1 MDRSSCHR
9 FLVWGCL
16 SVCGIAASGS
26 YARGPAPSRE
36 RQDSQLR
43 QVLADDEAQ
52 LADALQTIEADFAA
66 VALTGEPSSRRKQ
79 ATVVQGAIN
88 FFRPFPGGNGRACA
102 TCHDPRDGFSLS
114 PARAEARWQRLQRA
128 RLQNPQAT
136 DPLFRPIDAD
146 DGAGDFTLLRT
157 RALFKVRVP
166 LPSRVRLTDDPL
178 ATHVTFS
185 RAVTPLNML
194 KHTAPYQQDRSA
206 PTLEAQALAA
216 INQHMEPTAPPSQA
230 FLESVAEF
238 QRHIFSSAKVRKLSA
253 AIDRG
258 GPLPDLDPPLTELE
272 REGKEKFDN
281 FCGRCHGGPAQVRNL
296 ENRIFPPF
304 DGSTNPVSI
313 NVVVSNPP
321 PQGFPLS
328 PIQGPG
334 FDLATEWFT
343 VDLPNGSSV
352 VLESSDP
359 GTVLTD
365 AASLA
370 TVAGNQVFNRFDIP
384 QLHGINQTAPYFHDH
399 RAKTLEE
406 VVEHYQSFF
415 FFINVVRGLPLPLI
429 ADEDIAPIVAYM
441 RKAF

>member
-1 MDRSSCHR
+1 MTARIATPTR
-9 FLVWGCL
+9 
-16 SVCGIAASGS
+16 IAA
-26 YARGPAPSRE
+26 
-36 RQDSQLR
+36 
-43 QVLADDEAQ
+43 VLIIIVTALAQGQEPVQESWLQRLLAEDEAQ
-52 LADALQTIEADFAA
+52 LVGVVQAIEAGFAKPA
-66 VALTGEPSSRRKQ
+66 ISGRPSSRREKSKL
-79 ATVVQGAIN
+79 VQGAIN
-88 FFRPFPGGNGRACA
+88 FFRPFPGGNGRACV

-114 PARAEARWQRLQRA
+114 PARVEARWQRLQRA
-128 RLQNPQAT
+128 RRHDPDAT

-146 DGAGDFTLLRT
+146 DGAEDFTLLRT
-157 RALFKVRVP
+157 RALVKVRVP

-194 KHTAPYQQDRSA
+194 KHTAPYQQDRSVA
-206 PTLEAQALAA
+206 TLEAQALAA
-216 INQHMEPTAPPSQA
+216 VNQHMEPTIQPSPA
-230 FLESVAEF
+230 FLESVAAF
-238 QRHIFSSAKVRKLSA
+238 QRHIFSSAKVRKLSL

-258 GPLPDLDPPLTELE
+258 RPLPDLDPPLTEFE

-281 FCGRCHGGPAQVRNL
+281 LCGRCHGGPAQVQNL
-296 ENRIFPPF
+296 EHRIFPPF

-321 PQGFPLS
+321 PPGFPLS

-334 FDLATEWFT
+334 FDLSTQRFT
-343 VDLPNGSSV
+343 VDLPNGTSV

-365 AASLA
+365 AASLE
-370 TVAGNQVFNRFDIP
+370 TVGGNQVFNRFDIP
-384 QLHGINQTAPYFHDH
+384 QLRGINQTAPYFHDH

-406 VVEHYQSFF
+406 VVTHYQSFF

-429 ADEDIAPIVAYM
+429 ANEDIAPIVAYV